1 MPLLSWNRG
10 YQKKGVP
17 LGLPTSHA
25 AFPWIKGTYIYAP
38 VCLVHHGC
46 VGVFREIGNGFVN
59 CTSCLTLWVHWRIFF
74 FLVTRP
80 AFCGRLVQR
89 NFAGAPQ
96 WDNPFLLHA
105 SGVWGEV
112 RWGEWDVWGEGESV
126 LWRFSKICYFLKFLR
141 AMKVNC
147 IFIQTNLR
155 IMFKKSVS
163 KELC

>member
-46 VGVFREIGNGFVN
+46 VGVFREVGNGFVN

-112 RWGEWDVWGEGESV
+112 RWVRCLRWGRSCTLTFFQDMLFSEIFEGYEGKLHFYSN
-126 LWRFSKICYFLKFLR
+126 KF
-141 AMKVNC
+141 KDNV
-147 IFIQTNLR
+147 
-155 IMFKKSVS
+155 
-163 KELC
+163 